1 MKFKTKISYL
11 GDKNYILL
19 KQMAEQLPV
28 EVDVKHVTQK
38 THLWNMDKLFYYV
51 WMAVQIKHYP
61 GMLSGGVI

>member
-1 MKFKTKISYL
+1 MIFKTKISYL

-38 THLWNMDKLFYYV
+38 THIWNMDKLFYLV
-51 WMAVQIKHYP
+51 WMAVQI
-61 GMLSGGVI
+61 